1 MSLRESD
8 YTSETTLCWG
18 DVVSSSEIGFLVGA
32 LPGLTLVFRNM
43 LALRRRVNEAE
54 AIAMAEGNFLD
65 FQYSASSMQ
74 SDFLFSPGS
83 FIKAN
88 DQAGIRRAKE
98 HLLLVRGL
106 TIKRHVIG
114 GIVVMI
120 GAIAGTFV
128 ASGFWPDR

>member
-1 MSLRESD
+1 M
-8 YTSETTLCWG
+8 
-18 DVVSSSEIGFLVGA
+18 SSSEIGFLVGA
-32 LPGLTLVFRNM
+32 LPGLTLVVRNM

-54 AIAMAEGNFLD
+54 EIARAEGNFLD

-98 HLLLVRGL
+98 HLLLVRRL
-106 TIKRHVIG
+106 TIKRHVVG

-120 GAIAGTFV
+120 GAILGTFL
-128 ASGFWPDR
+128 ATGFWPDR